1 MRERASQIGMV
12 FAASAVTTLI
22 NQFNAKVIIFT
33 GVGGG
38 MKPGQQALT
47 HTPILP
53 THSSHMSQR
62 ILPYMSPYM
71 SPASFL

>member
-53 THSSHMSQR
+53 TCHSAFFPTCHRQ
-62 ILPYMSPYM
+62 L
-71 SPASFL
+71 FL